1 MKHFGAAG
9 DHEYCLCLMDGINIE
24 EEEKKQQEKNQQ
36 ELEATRQKIG
46 SLHSSV
52 QLPPGQYLKINLP
65 GNVYQTQKKNNS
77 R

>member
-1 MKHFGAAG
+1 M
-9 DHEYCLCLMDGINIE
+9 EGINIE
-24 EEEKKQQEKNQQ
+24 EEEKKRCQQEA
-36 ELEATRQKIG
+36 EATLKIG
-46 SLHSSV
+46 HLHSSV